1 MNLFGTSP
9 RRVGRLVILAACL
22 GALPVSPT
30 QADSPELGRAR
41 GVLVEEVR
49 NETPSFM
56 VRIDVDHPDRIY
68 RQGEEMRVRVISEKA
83 GYLYLIYCD
92 AGGNMVR
99 LFPNRVDQNNA
110 IPAGQHVH
118 VPPPG
123 GRFRLRI
130 GPPFGQEV
138 LKAIVSLE
146 PIDPD
151 QVVRMA
157 TPDGVKGLYVEEMK
171 NRPAEWA
178 EHDVTTTTVP
188 PEGAAST
195 PPATGNTTPPTTS
208 DPPTTTTR
216 PTTGPPTTGPPTT
229 GPPTTTDPP
238 TTGPPNTG
246 PPTTPPATAGGARRV
261 GVFIGINDFLDD
273 RIRDLKVG
281 ENDARRMAEVM
292 KGTCGVDEAWTLVG
306 PQATLQNI
314 EDAICRRLPAATQ
327 PGRGDVVFIYWSGHG
342 ARCADDNG
350 DEKDGFDEYLVPYDG
365 RFANEA
371 TIRRTMLLDDTIGR
385 WLQEL
390 DGRKVVVILDTC
402 HSGGQTAEEKSLAK
416 GLGDLPQGG
425 DVVFDF
431 LDGEMERAKDIG
443 QEETAMLASS
453 TAMQVSFER
462 KEGDLST
469 MTYFLVRLLEAQSG
483 GVTLRTAHENL
494 KRQVAAYVEQAFPGT
509 TQTPVLVDNTTPPFY
524 LQP

>member
-9 RRVGRLVILAACL
+9 KRVGRLVILAVCL
-22 GALPVSPT
+22 GALPEPAA
-30 QADSPELGRAR
+30 QADAPELGRAR

-49 NETPSFM
+49 NENPSFM

-92 AGGNMVR
+92 ASGNMVR

-151 QVVRMA
+151 QVLRMA

-195 PPATGNTTPPTTS
+195 PPATANTAPPTTV
-208 DPPTTTTR
+208 PTTTPSATV
-216 PTTGPPTTGPPTT
+216 PPTTGPPTT
-229 GPPTTTDPP
+229 V
-238 TTGPPNTG
+238 
-246 PPTTPPATAGGARRV
+246 PPTTPPPTTVPPTTTPPATVPPAIAGGPRRV
-261 GVFIGINDFLDD
+261 GVFIGISDFLDPG
-273 RIRDLKVG
+273 IRDLKVG
-281 ENDARRMAEVM
+281 EKDALAMADVM
-292 KGTCGVDEAWTLVG
+292 KRTCGLNEAWTLVG
-306 PQATLQNI
+306 PQASLKNI
-314 EDAICRRLPAATQ
+314 EDAIRTRLPAATR
-327 PGRGDVVFIYWSGHG
+327 PGDVVVIYWSGHG

-350 DEKDGFDEYLVPYDG
+350 DERDGFDEYLVPYDG
-365 RFANEA
+365 RWADEA

-390 DGRKVVVILDTC
+390 DGRKLVVILDTC
-402 HSGGQTAEEKSLAK
+402 HSGGQTAQEKGLAK
-416 GLGDLPQGG
+416 GLGEMPQGG

-469 MTYFLVRLLEAQSG
+469 MTYFLVQLLEAQSG
-483 GVTLRTAHENL
+483 GVTLPTAYENL
-494 KRQVAAYVEQAFPGT
+494 KRQVGAYVEQAFPGT
-509 TQTPVLVDNTTPPFY
+509 TQTPVLVDNMTPPFY

>member
-9 RRVGRLVILAACL
+9 NRVGWLVILAWGV
-22 GALPVSPT
+22 GAQPDSPA
-30 QADSPELGRAR
+30 QADSQELGRAR

-49 NETPSFM
+49 NENPSFM

-99 LFPNRVDQNNA
+99 LFPNNVEQNNS
-110 IPAGQHVH
+110 IPAGQHVQ

-151 QVVRMA
+151 QVIRMV
-157 TPDGVKGLYVEEMK
+157 TPEGVKGLYVEEMK

-188 PEGAAST
+188 PEGAT
-195 PPATGNTTPPTTS
+195 PPQGTVSTEPQAGNTAPPTTVPPITPPPITA
-208 DPPTTTTR
+208 PPTTVPQTV
-216 PTTGPPTTGPPTT
+216 
-229 GPPTTTDPP
+229 
-238 TTGPPNTG
+238 
-246 PPTTPPATAGGARRV
+246 AGGPRRV
-261 GVFIGINDFLDD
+261 GVFIGISDFLDPG
-273 RIRDLKVG
+273 IRDLKVG
-281 ENDARRMAEVM
+281 EKDALAMADVM
-292 KGTCGVDEAWTLVG
+292 KRTCGLDEAWTLVG
-306 PQATLQNI
+306 PQASLKNI
-314 EDAICRRLPAATQ
+314 EDAIRTRLPAAT
-327 PGRGDVVFIYWSGHG
+327 RAGDVVVIYWSGHG

-350 DEKDGFDEYLVPYDG
+350 DERDGFDEYLVPYDG
-365 RFANEA
+365 RFADEA

-390 DGRKVVVILDTC
+390 DGRKLVVILDTC
-402 HSGGQTAEEKSLAK
+402 HSGGQSTQEKSLAK
-416 GLGDLPQGG
+416 GLGDPVPAGG
-425 DVVFDF
+425 GVVFDF

-469 MTYFLVRLLEAQSG
+469 MTYFLVQQLSAQSG
-483 GVTLRTAHENL
+483 AVTLPSVYENL
-494 KRQVAAYVEQAFPGT
+494 KRQVASYVEQAFPGT
-509 TQTPVLVDNTTPPFY
+509 TQTPVLVDNMTPPFY
-524 LQP
+524 LRP